1 MTKSL
6 TFSPIYCT
14 VNAVKCAY
22 KGQGGDAMDRRKK
35 GSGQITYV
43 SGRKSPWRAC
53 VIDSTGK
60 QKSRFFKTEKEAKA
74 FLREVNADANKLKT
88 LLETGVTFSAFST
101 IFLEEKSKQNLKP
114 TAYKALADSVDRANA
129 YVGRVMLRDI
139 DSDMVQQMIYDLAK
153 QDYSESIMTKA
164 KQAVGSILKM
174 AAAKHYLDSVPV
186 IDVIIPSARNQDA
199 DRLAKNNW
207 MRDDEIRA
215 YEEECK
221 RTYVPK
227 KYTKYA
233 GKELLYHTGGYK
245 LLFILHT
252 GLRVGEALALT
263 WADYDDYSK
272 TILIDKN
279 MVYVDGEKITQTP
292 KTESGERV
300 IILNKQA
307 VQDLQMLRKQ
317 FDEQSEIIDQ
327 RMAEELRQAEL
338 DYAGPEQKSAK
349 RVIKEKYE
357 AIRREHKYICG
368 SSNFPFGSGVSCS
381 TSQGHRKIC
390 KKIGLTHTVT
400 VHGLRHTYVTHYYIK
415 HKNDPDFDLATFSKS
430 IGHSSIRTTM
440 EIYAHLDMTQN
451 RFVQRSLE
459 DLKDFYSALFR
470 KDFNADVL

>member
-1 MTKSL
+1 
-6 TFSPIYCT
+6 
-14 VNAVKCAY
+14 
-22 KGQGGDAMDRRKK
+22 MDRRKK
-35 GSGQITYV
+35 GSGQITKV
-43 SGRKSPWRAC
+43 EGRKSPWRAS
-53 VIDSTGK
+53 VVDSTGK
-60 QKSRFFKTEKEAKA
+60 QKSRFFKTEKEAKE

-88 LLETGVTFSAFST
+88 LLEAGVSLRAFAE
-101 IFLEEKSKQNLKP
+101 IFLQEKEKENMKP
-114 TAYKALADSVDRANA
+114 TAYKTLVTNTER
-129 YVGRVMLRDI
+129 VCEKIGHVMLRDI
-139 DSDMVQQMIYDLAK
+139 DSDLVQQMIFDIAK
-153 QDYSESIMTKA
+153 EGYSKSVMEKSKIV
-164 KQAVGSILKM
+164 VGSILKM
-174 AAAKHYLDSVPV
+174 AAAKHYLDTLPV
-186 IDVIIPSARNQDA
+186 LNITIPNAKTQDA
-199 DRLAKNNW
+199 DKLAKNNW

-233 GKELLYHTGGYK
+233 GKELLVHTGGYK

-263 WADYDDYSK
+263 WSDYDDYSK
-272 TILIDKN
+272 TILVDKN
-279 MVYVDGEKITQTP
+279 MVYVDGEKLTQST
-292 KTESGERV
+292 KTEAGERV
-300 IILNKQA
+300 IVLNKQA
-307 VQDLQMLRKQ
+307 VMDLQMLRKQ
-317 FDEQSEIIDQ
+317 FDEQNEIIEQ

-349 RVIKEKYE
+349 RAIKEKYD

-390 KKIGLTHTVT
+390 KKIGLTHNVT

-451 RFVQRSLE
+451 RFVQRSMD
-459 DLKDFYSALFR
+459 DLKDF
-470 KDFNADVL
+470 

>member
-1 MTKSL
+1 MTAPL
-6 TFSPIYCT
+6 TFRPVYCT
-14 VNAVKCAY
+14 INTVKLFCA
-22 KGQGGDAMDRRKK
+22 KEADVMDRRKK
-35 GSGQITYV
+35 GSGQITKV
-43 SGRKSPWRAC
+43 EGRKSPWRAS
-53 VIDSTGK
+53 VVDSTGK

-88 LLETGVTFSAFST
+88 LLEVGVSFRAFAE
-101 IFLEEKSKQNLKP
+101 IFLQEKEKENMKP
-114 TAYKALADSVDRANA
+114 TAYKTLVANTER
-129 YVGRVMLRDI
+129 VCEKIGHVMLRDI
-139 DSDMVQQMIYDLAK
+139 DSDLVQQMIFDIAK
-153 QDYSESIMTKA
+153 EGYSKSVMEKSKIV
-164 KQAVGSILKM
+164 VGSILKM
-174 AAAKHYLDSVPV
+174 AAAKHYLDTVPV
-186 IDVIIPSARNQDA
+186 LNITIPNAKTQDA
-199 DRLAKNNW
+199 DKLAKNNW
-207 MRDDEIRA
+207 MRDDEIQA

-233 GKELLYHTGGYK
+233 GKELLVHTGGYK

-263 WADYDDYSK
+263 WADYDDFSK
-272 TILIDKN
+272 TILVDKN
-279 MVYVDGEKITQTP
+279 MVYVDGEKITQTT
-292 KTESGERV
+292 KTEAGERV
-300 IILNKQA
+300 IVLNKQA
-307 VQDLQMLRKQ
+307 VMDLQMLRKQ
-317 FDEQSEIIDQ
+317 FGEQSEIIEQ

-349 RVIKEKYE
+349 RIIKEKYD

-390 KKIGLTHTVT
+390 KKIGLTHNVT

-451 RFVQRSLE
+451 RFVQRSMD
-459 DLKDFYSALFR
+459 DLKDF
-470 KDFNADVL
+470 

>member
-1 MTKSL
+1 ME
-6 TFSPIYCT
+6 
-14 VNAVKCAY
+14 
-22 KGQGGDAMDRRKK
+22 RRKK

-43 SGRKSPWRAC
+43 PDRKSPWRAS
-53 VIDSTGK
+53 VTDKSGK
-60 QKSRFFKTEKEAKA
+60 QKARFFKTEREAKA
-74 FLREVNADANKLKT
+74 FLREVNADANKLKS
-88 LLETGVTFSAFST
+88 LLETGVSLRAFAE
-101 IFLEEKSKQNLKP
+101 IFLQEKAKENMKP
-114 TAYKALADSVDRANA
+114 TAYKTLISNTERVCEKI
-129 YVGRVMLRDI
+129 GHVMLRDI
-139 DSDMVQQMIYDLAK
+139 DSDLVQQMIYDIAK
-153 QDYSESIMTKA
+153 EGYSKSVMEKSKIV
-164 KQAVGSILKM
+164 VGSILKM
-174 AAAKHYLDSVPV
+174 AAAKHYLDTVPV
-186 IDVIIPSARNQDA
+186 LNITIPNAKTQDA
-199 DRLAKNNW
+199 DKLAKNNW

-279 MVYVDGEKITQTP
+279 MVYVDGEKITQTT
-292 KTESGERV
+292 KTEAGERV
-300 IILNKQA
+300 IVLNKQA
-307 VQDLQMLRKQ
+307 VMDLQMLRKQ
-317 FDEQSEIIDQ
+317 HEEQCEIIDQ

-338 DYAGPEQKSAK
+338 NYAGPEQKSAK
-349 RVIKEKYE
+349 RIIKEKYD

-390 KKIGLTHTVT
+390 KKIGLTHNVT

-451 RFVQRSLE
+451 RFVQRSME
-459 DLKDFYSALFR
+459 DLKDF
-470 KDFNADVL
+470 

>member
-1 MTKSL
+1 ME
-6 TFSPIYCT
+6 
-14 VNAVKCAY
+14 
-22 KGQGGDAMDRRKK
+22 RRKK
-35 GSGQITYV
+35 GSGQVTHV
-43 SGRKSPWRAC
+43 PGRKSPWRAS
-53 VIDSTGK
+53 VVDSTGK

-74 FLREVNADANKLKT
+74 FLREVNADANKLKA
-88 LLETGVTFSAFST
+88 LLDTGVTFQAFSQ
-101 IFLEEKSKQNLKP
+101 IFMDEKSKQNLKP
-114 TAYKALADSVDRANA
+114 TAYKSLENHVDRINE
-129 YVGRVMLRDI
+129 YLGNVLLRDI
-139 DSDMVQQMIYDLAK
+139 DSDMVQQMVYDLAK
-153 QDYSESIMTKA
+153 RGYSESIMVKA
-164 KQAVGSILKM
+164 RMITGTVLKM
-174 AAAKHYLDSVPV
+174 AAAKHYLDTIPV
-186 IDVIIPSARNQDA
+186 FDVTIPKAKNQDA
-199 DRLAKNNW
+199 EKLAKNNW

-307 VQDLQMLRKQ
+307 VQDLQMLRRQ

-327 RMAEELRQAEL
+327 RMSEELRQTEL

-349 RVIKEKYE
+349 RIIKEKYE

-368 SSNFPFGSGVSCS
+368 SSNFPYGSGVSCS

-390 KKIGLTHTVT
+390 KKIGLKHKVT

-451 RFVQRSLE
+451 RFVQRSID
-459 DLKDFYSALFR
+459 DLKDF
-470 KDFNADVL
+470 

>member
-1 MTKSL
+1 
-6 TFSPIYCT
+6 
-14 VNAVKCAY
+14 
-22 KGQGGDAMDRRKK
+22 MDRRKK

-43 SGRKSPWRAC
+43 PDRKSPWRAS
-53 VIDSTGK
+53 VTDRSGK
-60 QKSRFFKTEKEAKA
+60 QRARFFKTEKEAKA
-74 FLREVNADANKLKT
+74 FLREVNADANKRKALI
-88 LLETGVTFSAFST
+88 ETGVTLRAFAE
-101 IFLEEKSKQNLKP
+101 IFLQEKEKENIKP
-114 TAYKALADSVDRANA
+114 TAYKTLVTNTER
-129 YVGRVMLRDI
+129 VCEKIGHVMLRDI
-139 DSDMVQQMIYDLAK
+139 DSDLVQQMIFDIAK
-153 QDYSESIMTKA
+153 EGYSKSVMEKSKIV
-164 KQAVGSILKM
+164 VGSILKM
-174 AAAKHYLDSVPV
+174 AAAKHYLDTVPV
-186 IDVIIPSARNQDA
+186 FNITIPNAKTQDA
-199 DRLAKNNW
+199 DKLAKNNW

-279 MVYVDGEKITQTP
+279 MVYVDGEKITQTT
-292 KTESGERV
+292 KTEAGERV
-300 IILNKQA
+300 IVLNKQA
-307 VQDLQMLRKQ
+307 VMDLQMLRKQ
-317 FDEQSEIIDQ
+317 HDEQCEIIDQ
-327 RMAEELRQAEL
+327 RMAEELKQAEL
-338 DYAGPEQKSAK
+338 AYAGPEQKSAK
-349 RVIKEKYE
+349 RIIKEKYD

-390 KKIGLTHTVT
+390 KKIGLTHNVT

-459 DLKDFYSALFR
+459 DLKDF
-470 KDFNADVL
+470 

>member
-1 MTKSL
+1 ME
-6 TFSPIYCT
+6 
-14 VNAVKCAY
+14 
-22 KGQGGDAMDRRKK
+22 RRKK

-43 SGRKSPWRAC
+43 PDRKSPWRAS
-53 VIDSTGK
+53 VTDKSGR
-60 QKSRFFKTEKEAKA
+60 QKARFFKTEKEAKA
-74 FLREVNADANKLKT
+74 FLRDVNADANKLKA
-88 LLETGVTFSAFST
+88 LIETGVTFRAFSE
-101 IFLEEKSKQNLKP
+101 IFLQEKEKENMKP
-114 TAYKALADSVDRANA
+114 TAYKTLISNTERVCEKI
-129 YVGRVMLRDI
+129 GHVMLRDI
-139 DSDMVQQMIYDLAK
+139 DSDLVQQMIYDIAK
-153 QDYSESIMTKA
+153 EGYSKSVMEKSKIV
-164 KQAVGSILKM
+164 VGSILKM
-174 AAAKHYLDSVPV
+174 AAAKHYLDTVPV
-186 IDVIIPSARNQDA
+186 LNITIPNAKTQDA
-199 DRLAKNNW
+199 DKLAKNNW

-279 MVYVDGEKITQTP
+279 MVYVDGEKITQTT
-292 KTESGERV
+292 KTEAGERV
-300 IILNKQA
+300 IVLNKQA
-307 VQDLQMLRKQ
+307 VMDLQMLRKQ
-317 FDEQSEIIDQ
+317 HEEQCEIIDQ
-327 RMAEELRQAEL
+327 RMAEELKQAEL
-338 DYAGPEQKSAK
+338 AYAGPEQKSAK
-349 RVIKEKYE
+349 RIIKEKYD

-390 KKIGLTHTVT
+390 KKIGVTDNVT

-451 RFVQRSLE
+451 RFVQRSME
-459 DLKDFYSALFR
+459 DLKDF
-470 KDFNADVL
+470 

>member
-1 MTKSL
+1 ME
-6 TFSPIYCT
+6 
-14 VNAVKCAY
+14 
-22 KGQGGDAMDRRKK
+22 RRKK

-43 SGRKSPWRAC
+43 PDRKSPWRAS
-53 VIDSTGK
+53 VTDKSGR
-60 QKSRFFKTEKEAKA
+60 QKARFFKTEKEAKA
-74 FLREVNADANKLKT
+74 FLRDVNADANKLKA
-88 LLETGVTFSAFST
+88 LIETGVTFRAFSE
-101 IFLEEKSKQNLKP
+101 IFLQEKEKENMKP
-114 TAYKALADSVDRANA
+114 TAYKTLISNTERVCEKI
-129 YVGRVMLRDI
+129 GHVMLRDI
-139 DSDMVQQMIYDLAK
+139 DSDLVQQMIYDIAK
-153 QDYSESIMTKA
+153 EGYSKSVMEKSKIV
-164 KQAVGSILKM
+164 VGSILKM
-174 AAAKHYLDSVPV
+174 AAAKHYLDTVPV
-186 IDVIIPSARNQDA
+186 LNITIPNAKTQDA
-199 DRLAKNNW
+199 DKLAKNNW

-233 GKELLYHTGGYK
+233 GKELLYHTAGYK

-300 IILNKQA
+300 IVLNKQA
-307 VQDLQMLRKQ
+307 VMDLQMLRKQ
-317 FDEQSEIIDQ
+317 YDEQSEIINQ
-327 RMAEELRQAEL
+327 RMAEELREAEL
-338 DYAGPEQKSAK
+338 NYAGPEQKSAK
-349 RVIKEKYE
+349 RVIKEKYD

-390 KKIGLTHTVT
+390 KKIGLTHNVT

-451 RFVQRSLE
+451 RFVQRSME
-459 DLKDFYSALFR
+459 DLKDF
-470 KDFNADVL
+470 

>member
-1 MTKSL
+1 ME
-6 TFSPIYCT
+6 
-14 VNAVKCAY
+14 
-22 KGQGGDAMDRRKK
+22 RRKK

-43 SGRKSPWRAC
+43 PDRKSPWRAS
-53 VIDSTGK
+53 VTDKSGR
-60 QKSRFFKTEKEAKA
+60 QKARFFKTEKEAKA
-74 FLREVNADANKLKT
+74 FLRDVNADANKLKA
-88 LLETGVTFSAFST
+88 LIETGVTFRAFSE
-101 IFLEEKSKQNLKP
+101 IFLQEKEKENMKP
-114 TAYKALADSVDRANA
+114 TAYKTLISNTERVCEKI
-129 YVGRVMLRDI
+129 GHVMLRDI
-139 DSDMVQQMIYDLAK
+139 DSDLVQQMIYDIAK
-153 QDYSESIMTKA
+153 EGYSKSVMEKSKIV
-164 KQAVGSILKM
+164 VGSILKM
-174 AAAKHYLDSVPV
+174 AAAKHYLDTVPV
-186 IDVIIPSARNQDA
+186 LNITIPNAKTQDA
-199 DRLAKNNW
+199 DKLAKNNW

-233 GKELLYHTGGYK
+233 GKDLLYHTGGYK

-279 MVYVDGEKITQTP
+279 MVYVDGEKITQTT
-292 KTESGERV
+292 KTEAGERV
-300 IILNKQA
+300 IVLNKQA
-307 VQDLQMLRKQ
+307 VMDLQMLRKQ
-317 FDEQSEIIDQ
+317 HEEQCEIIDQ
-327 RMAEELRQAEL
+327 RMAEELKQAEL
-338 DYAGPEQKSAK
+338 AYAGPEQKSAK
-349 RVIKEKYE
+349 RIIKEKYD

-390 KKIGLTHTVT
+390 KKIGLTHNVT

-451 RFVQRSLE
+451 RFVQRSME
-459 DLKDFYSALFR
+459 DLKDF
-470 KDFNADVL
+470 

>member
-1 MTKSL
+1 ME
-6 TFSPIYCT
+6 
-14 VNAVKCAY
+14 
-22 KGQGGDAMDRRKK
+22 RRKK
-35 GSGQITYV
+35 GSGQITCV
-43 SGRKSPWRAC
+43 EGRKSPWRAS
-53 VIDSTGK
+53 VVDRTGK

-74 FLREVNADANKLKT
+74 FLREVNADANKLKA
-88 LLETGVTFSAFST
+88 LLEIGVSFRAFAE
-101 IFLEEKSKQNLKP
+101 IFLREKEKENMKP
-114 TAYKALADSVDRANA
+114 TAYTTLKRNTERVCDKI
-129 YVGRVMLRDI
+129 GHVMLRDI
-139 DSDMVQQMIYDLAK
+139 DSDLIQQMIFDLAK
-153 QDYSESIMTKA
+153 EGYSKSIMEKSKIVA
-164 KQAVGSILKM
+164 GSVLKM
-174 AAAKHYLDSVPV
+174 AAAKHYLDAVPV
-186 IDVIIPSARNQDA
+186 LDITIPNTRNQDA

-300 IILNKQA
+300 IVLNKQA

-317 FDEQSEIIDQ
+317 FDEQSEIIEQ
-327 RMAEELRQAEL
+327 RLASELWEAEL
-338 DYAGPEQKSAK
+338 KYAGPEQKSAK
-349 RVIKEKYE
+349 RIIKEKYD

-390 KKIGLTHTVT
+390 KKIGLTHNVT

-451 RFVQRSLE
+451 RFVQRSME
-459 DLKDFYSALFR
+459 DLKDF
-470 KDFNADVL
+470 

>member
-1 MTKSL
+1 ME
-6 TFSPIYCT
+6 
-14 VNAVKCAY
+14 
-22 KGQGGDAMDRRKK
+22 RRKK

-43 SGRKSPWRAC
+43 PDRKSPWRAS
-53 VIDSTGK
+53 VTDKSGR
-60 QKSRFFKTEKEAKA
+60 QKARFFKTEKEAKA
-74 FLREVNADANKLKT
+74 FLRDVNADANKLKA
-88 LLETGVTFSAFST
+88 LIETGVTFRAFSE
-101 IFLEEKSKQNLKP
+101 IFLQEKEKENMKP
-114 TAYKALADSVDRANA
+114 TAYKTLISNTERVCEKI
-129 YVGRVMLRDI
+129 GHVMLRDI
-139 DSDMVQQMIYDLAK
+139 DSDLVQQMIYDIAK
-153 QDYSESIMTKA
+153 EGYSKSVMEKSKIV
-164 KQAVGSILKM
+164 VGSILKM
-174 AAAKHYLDSVPV
+174 AAAKHYLDTVPV
-186 IDVIIPSARNQDA
+186 LNITIPNAKTQDA
-199 DRLAKNNW
+199 DKLAKNNW

-279 MVYVDGEKITQTP
+279 MVYVDGEKITQTT
-292 KTESGERV
+292 KTEAGERV
-300 IILNKQA
+300 IVLNKQA
-307 VQDLQMLRKQ
+307 VMDLQMLRKQ
-317 FDEQSEIIDQ
+317 HEEQCEIIDQ
-327 RMAEELRQAEL
+327 RMAEELKQAEL
-338 DYAGPEQKSAK
+338 AYAGPEQKSAK
-349 RVIKEKYE
+349 RIIKEKYD
-357 AIRREHKYICG
+357 AIRREHKSICG

-390 KKIGLTHTVT
+390 KKIGLTHNVT

-451 RFVQRSLE
+451 RFVQRSME
-459 DLKDFYSALFR
+459 DLKDF
-470 KDFNADVL
+470 

>member
-1 MTKSL
+1 ME
-6 TFSPIYCT
+6 
-14 VNAVKCAY
+14 
-22 KGQGGDAMDRRKK
+22 RRKK
-35 GSGQITYV
+35 GSGQITRV
-43 SGRKSPWRAC
+43 DGRKSPWRAS
-53 VIDSTGK
+53 VVDSTGK

-88 LLETGVTFSAFST
+88 LLETGVSFRAFVE
-101 IFLEEKSKQNLKP
+101 IFLQEKEKENMKP
-114 TAYKALADSVDRANA
+114 TAYKTLVANTER
-129 YVGRVMLRDI
+129 VCEKIGHVMLRDI
-139 DSDMVQQMIYDLAK
+139 DSDLVQQMIFDIAK
-153 QDYSESIMTKA
+153 EGYSKSVMEKSKIV
-164 KQAVGSILKM
+164 VGSILKM
-174 AAAKHYLDSVPV
+174 AAAKHYLDTVPV
-186 IDVIIPSARNQDA
+186 LNITIPNAKTQDA
-199 DRLAKNNW
+199 DKLAKNNW

-233 GKELLYHTGGYK
+233 GKELLVHTGGYK

-272 TILIDKN
+272 TILVDKN
-279 MVYVDGEKITQTP
+279 MVYVDGEKITQTT
-292 KTESGERV
+292 KTEAGERV
-300 IILNKQA
+300 IVLNKQA
-307 VQDLQMLRKQ
+307 VMDLQMLRKQ
-317 FDEQSEIIDQ
+317 FDEQSEIIEQ

-338 DYAGPEQKSAK
+338 DYAGSEQKSAK
-349 RVIKEKYE
+349 RVIKEKYD

-390 KKIGLTHTVT
+390 KKIGLTHNVT

-451 RFVQRSLE
+451 RFVQRSMD
-459 DLKDFYSALFR
+459 DLKDF
-470 KDFNADVL
+470 

>member
-1 MTKSL
+1 ME
-6 TFSPIYCT
+6 
-14 VNAVKCAY
+14 
-22 KGQGGDAMDRRKK
+22 RRKK

-43 SGRKSPWRAC
+43 PDRKSPWRAS
-53 VIDSTGK
+53 VTDKSGR
-60 QKSRFFKTEKEAKA
+60 QKARFFKTEKEAKA
-74 FLREVNADANKLKT
+74 FLRDVNADANKLKA
-88 LLETGVTFSAFST
+88 LIETGVTFRAFSE
-101 IFLEEKSKQNLKP
+101 IFLQEKEKENMKP
-114 TAYKALADSVDRANA
+114 TAYKTLISNTERVCEKI
-129 YVGRVMLRDI
+129 GHVMLRDI
-139 DSDMVQQMIYDLAK
+139 DSDLVQQMIYDIAK
-153 QDYSESIMTKA
+153 EGYSKSVMEKSKIV
-164 KQAVGSILKM
+164 VGSILKM
-174 AAAKHYLDSVPV
+174 AAAKHYLDTVPV
-186 IDVIIPSARNQDA
+186 LNITIPNAKTQDA
-199 DRLAKNNW
+199 DKLAKNNW

-221 RTYVPK
+221 RTYGPK

-279 MVYVDGEKITQTP
+279 MVYVDGEKITQTT
-292 KTESGERV
+292 KTEAGERV
-300 IILNKQA
+300 IVLNKQA
-307 VQDLQMLRKQ
+307 VMDLQMLRKQ
-317 FDEQSEIIDQ
+317 HEEQCEIIDQ
-327 RMAEELRQAEL
+327 RMAEELKQAEL
-338 DYAGPEQKSAK
+338 AYAGPEQKSAK
-349 RVIKEKYE
+349 RIIKEKYD

-390 KKIGLTHTVT
+390 KKIGLTHNVT

-451 RFVQRSLE
+451 RFVQRSME
-459 DLKDFYSALFR
+459 DLKDF
-470 KDFNADVL
+470 